1 MTILKGLPEDRLR
14 MKAYLH
20 PGQLTGINTEFIP
33 RIYTFTTSQRKKKVV
48 SNTESELGG

>member
-14 MKAYLH
+14 MKAY